1 MTESWKIERI
11 RGQVITMFEL
21 HLNLDNR
28 ILSCSL
34 ALPSSHVSDQGS
46 LELATRLT
54 CALNEIERER
64 SKGES
69 V

>member
-1 MTESWKIERI
+1 
-11 RGQVITMFEL
+11 MFEL